1 MVSSVRCVNGIIV
14 VTVLELW
21 RMYLL
26 SFIDLQYFQLGVPNA
41 RACGASPTSE
51 KTRPGILEH
60 VRCVFECLDCILPS
74 FYRCF
79 AAILPLFSHEF
90 VACLVLFAVISSL
103 FDRYCATIRRYVA
116 VILLLFRCYFP
127 GIRRHFAGIRR
138 YFADISPLFRCY
150 FDVILPL
157 FCTYFV
163 VIIGQ

>member
-1 MVSSVRCVNGIIV
+1 MVSSVRCVNGIII

-60 VRCVFECLDCILPS
+60 VRCVFECCLDCILPS
-74 FYRCF
+74 FHSCF

-90 VACLVLFAVISSL
+90 VAC
-103 FDRYCATIRRYVA
+103 Y
-116 VILLLFRCYFP
+116 LLLLCNYSLL
-127 GIRRHFAGIRR
+127 GCR
-138 YFADISPLFRCY
+138 YFAIISLLFSRYSLPFRRYSPRFRSY
-150 FDVILPL
+150 FAANFGRIHVPPSSLTI
-157 FCTYFV
+157 F
-163 VIIGQ
+163 